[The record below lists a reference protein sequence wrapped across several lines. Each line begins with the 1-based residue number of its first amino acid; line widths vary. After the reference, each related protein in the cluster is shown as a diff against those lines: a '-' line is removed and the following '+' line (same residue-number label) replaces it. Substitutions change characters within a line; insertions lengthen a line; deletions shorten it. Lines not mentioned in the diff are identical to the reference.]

1 MYSSNNQ
8 RKRNR
13 GAVSRGHP
21 MNSLTLKRDTSVN
34 TGKERTP
41 VSGPNKAVEGAPHVE
56 DSELSHGTQF
66 LEGDLAEKN
75 V

>member
-13 GAVSRGHP
+13 GAVSKGHS
-21 MNSLTLKRDTSVN
+21 MNSLTLKTDISVN
-34 TGKERTP
+34 IGKERTP
-41 VSGPNKAVEGAPHVE
+41 VSGPKAVKGAPHVE